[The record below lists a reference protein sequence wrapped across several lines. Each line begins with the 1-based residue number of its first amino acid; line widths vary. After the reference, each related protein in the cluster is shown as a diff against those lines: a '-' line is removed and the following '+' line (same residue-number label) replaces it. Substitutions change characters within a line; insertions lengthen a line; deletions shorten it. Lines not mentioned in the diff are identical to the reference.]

1 MATTLTTSAAAPL
14 LHFSLQP
21 IRPARFGPTL
31 QFRSASLLRSVN
43 PSRRCRGGD
52 SRRPAAA
59 SAMFSDNLVVHD
71 FSVAALAGAAALSLL
86 RFWGE
91 VAKRGFFDQAY
102 PQAAEL
108 HCFSPCLSQFFSFS
122 LTLCTPTLQLNH
134 PAITITQFL
143 SCKAVLCCVNEGLAA
158 IMAALV
164 PGVNI
169 IRMLLVGSGIWKDEA
184 VVKSMSRHG
193 DYRELL
199 KGPLYYAA
207 TITLACAIYWRTSPV
222 SIAAICNLCAGDGFA
237 DIVGRRYGKQKLPYN
252 RNKSYIGSI
261 AMATA
266 GFIASIWYMHF
277 FSLFGLVHESWGTT
291 LRFLIVSLAS
301 ALVESLPISSEL
313 DDNLTVPLT
322 SILLGSVIF

>member
-1 MATTLTTSAAAPL
+1 MATTLTLTTTNAAATTVLPHS
-14 LHFSLQP
+14 LHP
-21 IRPARFGPTL
+21 IRPALAPARFSP
-31 QFRSASLLRSVN
+31 RSASLLRSVK
-43 PSRRCRGGD
+43 PSRRNLRAAK
-52 SRRPAAA
+52 AAA
-59 SAMFSDNLVVHD
+59 MLSDDLVVHD
-71 FSVAALAGAAALSLL
+71 FSVCALAGVAALSLL
-86 RFWGE
+86 RFWGG
-91 VAKRGFFDQAY
+91 VAKRGIFDQTTNRKLVHISVGLVFMLFW
-102 PQAAEL
+102 PM
-108 HCFSPCLSQFFSFS
+108 FSNQ
-122 LTLCTPTLQLNH
+122 
-134 PAITITQFL
+134 
-143 SCKAVLCCVNEGLAA
+143 GLAA

-207 TITLACAIYWRTSPV
+207 TITLASAIYWRTSPI

-322 SILLGSVIF
+322 SILLGSLIF